1 MKPEAIKQDSYH
13 DLLPN
18 YLSDETAFF
27 LSEFLNTLALTCD
40 EKYFAQLRR
49 YAEHLYQPPVPGV
62 DEGFSNGDEEDDSYQ

>member
-1 MKPEAIKQDSYH
+1 MKPEAIEQDSYH

-18 YLSDETAFF
+18 CLSDEAAFV

-49 YAEHLYQPPVPGV
+49 HAEQLYQPPLSGF
-62 DEGFSNGDEEDDSYQ
+62 DEWFSNEDDSF